1 MTITFGCCNQKASVP
16 ASDATHVQ
24 TTILITINLYS
35 VTLNKCSLFGYKHNG
50 MASIETAVAIF
61 GQRVK
66 GKVR

>member
-1 MTITFGCCNQKASVP
+1 M
-16 ASDATHVQ
+16 
-24 TTILITINLYS
+24 YS
-35 VTLNKCSLFGYKHNG
+35 VTLNMCSLFGYKHNG